1 MSYSPYAQH
10 FSAHQLNNSTSSHR
24 FRCEQCKQD
33 YYNLIDLSVHLRNHA
48 KCDYENC
55 KFEALPDILDLH
67 REDRHLIFK
76 PGREPKPKSN
86 PKPDGPLNATIQGL
100 GYALKTQEQ
109 IDHWIQERKKK
120 WPTKAVV
127 AQKLAQAE
135 EKKKQILHQTA
146 NNYKNNHHN
155 RRHVWVRNDQSGSA
169 QASLQKSTGPD
180 HLNRPPPKQT
190 RNGSAHNRRDRNSSS
205 THSFLDRSGLFSKL
219 IEKDVQQDVSDI
231 HEVIQFLSRNSFLE
245 GFHLKIDHPLDSYPR
260 IEEVLP

>member
-1 MSYSPYAQH
+1 
-10 FSAHQLNNSTSSHR
+10 
-24 FRCEQCKQD
+24 
-33 YYNLIDLSVHLRNHA
+33 
-48 KCDYENC
+48 
-55 KFEALPDILDLH
+55 LDLH
-67 REDRHLIFK
+67 KEDRHLIFK

-109 IDHWIQERKKK
+109 IDNWIQERKKK

-135 EKKKQILHQTA
+135 ERKKRILQETA
-146 NNYKNNHHN
+146 NNYKNHHQN

-169 QASLQKSTGPD
+169 QASHQKSTEPVGHGAQEQDGHEGSSSGSDIDPVKDSVSSKIVPPVSHQSPSPNLDQNKDNWTSRRPD
-180 HLNRPPPKQT
+180 HLNRPPPKQA
-190 RNGSAHNRRDRNSSS
+190 RKGSSHNRRDGNSSS

-231 HEVIQFLSRNSFLE
+231 HEVIQFLSRNNFLE
-245 GFHLKIDHPLDSYPR
+245 GFHLKIDHPLDASPR